1 MVGWVGWVIIEIHKL
16 LQFVIPKKKRKK
28 ERKKERKKKYEN
40 KKKNQDIRSYDIFY
54 EITGS

>member
-1 MVGWVGWVIIEIHKL
+1 MVGWGGL
-16 LQFVIPKKKRKK
+16 LKFTNYYNLLYPKKK
-28 ERKKERKKKYEN
+28 ERKKERKEKYEN

>member
-1 MVGWVGWVIIEIHKL
+1 MVGWVGWITIEIHKL

-28 ERKKERKKKYEN
+28 ERKEKYEN

>member
-1 MVGWVGWVIIEIHKL
+1 MVGWVIIEIHKL
-16 LQFVIPKKKRKK
+16 LQFVIPKKKKK
-28 ERKKERKKKYEN
+28 ERKKERKSMKI